1 MSEHLKCDADGCGH
15 VEDVEAITEQHVGMA
30 CPACGA
36 NLLTEADWQA
46 WKPIQALLAAV
57 EGVAASQP
65 DQGERTA
72 VRIGLHGAKT
82 TIEFD
87 RGESS

>member
-15 VEDVEAITEQHVGMA
+15 IENVEAITEAHVGMP

-36 NLLTEADWQA
+36 NLLTEEDWEA
-46 WKPIQALLAAV
+46 WKPFQALLAAV
-57 EGVAASQP
+57 EEVAGAQP
-65 DQGERTA
+65 DHGESTE
-72 VRIGLHGAKT
+72 VRIGLHGTKT

-87 RGESS
+87 RGKAS